1 MSIIPKQKTHKHA
14 LLTHITR
21 NNNNKHNTTTELSDT
36 WDFRDVTDKKYIVY
50 HRISVYGAQ
59 LYLDVT
65 KTCVNGQR
73 KLFFADILLYIVGIF
88 SEFKISITDVI
99 EILVNNLCI

>member
-1 MSIIPKQKTHKHA
+1 MLDKFNEYHTKTKTHKHA

-21 NNNNKHNTTTELSDT
+21 NISNKNNKNNTTTELSDT
-36 WDFRDVTDKKYIVY
+36 WDFRDVTDKNYIVY
-50 HRISVYGAQ
+50 NHISVYGAQ

-73 KLFFADILLYIVGIF
+73 KLLFADVLSKVHT
-88 SEFKISITDVI
+88 ISILSI
-99 EILVNNLCI
+99 YSQN